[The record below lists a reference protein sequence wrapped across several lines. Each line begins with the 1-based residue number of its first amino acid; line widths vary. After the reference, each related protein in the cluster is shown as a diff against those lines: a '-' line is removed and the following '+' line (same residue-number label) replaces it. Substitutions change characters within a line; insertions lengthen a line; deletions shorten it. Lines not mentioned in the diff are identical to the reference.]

1 MSPGPD
7 LTPADLEAIH
17 AQAFD
22 GPTTGRAWTQAD
34 FAALLGQ
41 PGVFVLGDSR
51 GFVLIR
57 VVVDEAEI
65 LTLAVR
71 PAARRLGLGLDLI
84 RAAGTL
90 AAGIGVTRLLL
101 EVAQDNLAARAL
113 YDRAGFEPA
122 GRRPRYYAR
131 ADGAAA
137 DALILVLNL
146 PATLP

>member
-1 MSPGPD
+1 
-7 LTPADLEAIH
+7 
-17 AQAFD
+17 QAFD

-34 FAALLGQ
+34 FAVLLGQ
-41 PGVFVLGDSR
+41 PGVFVLGDTD

-71 PAARRLGLGLDLI
+71 PAARRLGLGLRLI
-84 RAAGTL
+84 QASAAL
-90 AAGIGVTRLLL
+90 ASGMGATQLLL
-101 EVAQDNLAARAL
+101 EVAQDNLPARAL
-113 YDRAGFEPA
+113 YDRAGFEAA

-131 ADGAAA
+131 TDGAAE